1 MKKIL
6 YILTVALALP
16 LFSSCAGMLEEENF
30 GNPTI
35 ESMMTNE
42 ENVILLVGQAYA
54 DLKWVHDHWGYW
66 GVSSLTSDECITPIR
81 MPGEHWVD
89 SYYWKRLH
97 NHEWNWMGDAFKN
110 IWNSTISGAVL
121 CNKLLSTLGDYKEFM
136 GEPLYKQYVGEL
148 EVLRSYYYYLLFDCF
163 GRIPY
168 LEVFEDK
175 TEPLMAPNDVWSHL
189 VNCLERN
196 APNMPQ
202 VNDGNRSS
210 NYGRVT
216 QGFAYSRLARLYL
229 NAESF
234 DCTVDNIALED
245 NTQYRTTFK
254 QVASANDF
262 YTNAVACCDEV
273 INSGAY
279 AIEDNYFTNFK
290 IQNENSKEN
299 IFVLV
304 EDGNASFDLRYNGSM
319 MNKLR
324 MLSLT
329 HHYSMQSAFGLVE
342 KPWNGFCA
350 RPTFIDRYNERD
362 VRGAG
367 PAPKGITNEDLPTIP
382 EEWKELY
389 EKDAAGMAKA
399 IKDEFMPK
407 VREFSATV
415 QGYGTQR
422 TEQWGWFVGPI
433 FDKDGVVLLDEQNQL
448 SFVFQE
454 VESLDE
460 ASWNAGA
467 RLNKY
472 ELDPTGA
479 VAWGENDF
487 VLMRY
492 ADVLWMKEEALK
504 RGGSG
509 ASSANST
516 DFKKM
521 LKRAFAYE
529 EDPEAAFNAAY
540 PGVVALELEDILDE
554 RGREFTW
561 EMVRRRDLIRFG
573 KFNKPDYLQYV
584 TATDDYRKWF
594 PIPFSVLEKA
604 KIDET
609 TGQRFWTQNEG
620 YEDL

>member
-1 MKKIL
+1 MLTDMKKIF

-16 LFSSCAGMLEEENF
+16 LLHSCADMLEEENF

-35 ESMMTNE
+35 ESMMGNE
-42 ENVILLVGQAYA
+42 ENVVLLVGQAYA

-81 MPGEHWVD
+81 MPGEHWMD

-97 NHEWNWMGDAFKN
+97 NHDWNWMGDAFKN

-121 CNKLLSTLGDYKEFM
+121 CNKLLTTLAENNSAM
-136 GEPLYKQYVGEL
+136 SETLYKQYVGEL

-168 LEVFEDK
+168 LEEFVDK
-175 TEPLMAPNDVWSHL
+175 TEPLMDPADVWSHL

-196 APNMPQ
+196 APNMPK
-202 VNDGNRSS
+202 VTDGNRAS

-216 QGFAYSRLARLYL
+216 QGFAYSLLARLYL

-234 DCTVDNIALED
+234 DCTPDNVKLED
-245 NTQYRTTFK
+245 NTKFRSSFVK
-254 QVASANDF
+254 VGSVNDF

-279 AIEDNYFTNFK
+279 GIEDDYFANFK
-290 IQNENSKEN
+290 IKNENSREN

-304 EDGNASFDLRYNGSM
+304 EDGNPDFDLRYNGSM

-324 MLSLT
+324 MLALT
-329 HHYSMQSAFGLVE
+329 NHYGLQATYGLIE

-362 VRGAG
+362 VRGPG
-367 PAPKGITNEDLPTIP
+367 PAPTGITNEDLPKIP
-382 EEWKELY
+382 EEWAELKASELAAKIKE
-389 EKDAAGMAKA
+389 
-399 IKDEFMPK
+399 EFLPE
-407 VREFSATV
+407 VTEFSKTV

-422 TEQWGWFVGPI
+422 TEEWGWFVGPI
-433 FDKDGVVLLDEQNQL
+433 FDKDGVIVLDEQNQL
-448 SFVFQE
+448 SFCFKD
-454 VESLDE
+454 VESLE
-460 ASWNAGA
+460 KASWNAGA
-467 RLNKY
+467 RLSKY
-472 ELDPTGA
+472 EIDKTGTY
-479 VAWGENDF
+479 AWGENDF

-492 ADVLWMKEEALK
+492 ADVLWMKEEAIK

-509 ASSANST
+509 VSGSNSA
-516 DFKKM
+516 DFKLM

-529 EDPEAAFNAAY
+529 DDPEAAYQAAY
-540 PGVVALELEDILDE
+540 PGVVSLTLEDILDE
-554 RGREFTW
+554 RGREFSW

-573 KFNKPDYLQYV
+573 KYNDPSYLQYV
-584 TATDDYRKWF
+584 EATDPYRKWF
-594 PIPFSVLEKA
+594 PIPFSVLEKG
-604 KIDET
+604 KIDEN
-609 TGQRFWTQNEG
+609 GNRVWTQNQG
-620 YEDL
+620 YEGF

>member
-6 YILTVALALP
+6 YIITIALALP

-35 ESMMTNE
+35 ESMMGKE

-66 GVSSLTSDECITPIR
+66 GVSSLTSDECITPVR
-81 MPGEHWVD
+81 MPGEHWLD

-97 NHEWNWMGDAFKN
+97 THDWNWMGDAFKN

-121 CNKLLSTLGDYKEFM
+121 CNKLLTTLEENKASMSEV
-136 GEPLYKQYVGEL
+136 LYKQYVGEL
-148 EVLRSYYYYLLFDCF
+148 EVVRSYYYYLLFDCF

-168 LEVFEDK
+168 LEEFVDK
-175 TEPLMAPNDVWSHL
+175 TEPLMAPEDVWSHL

-196 APNMPQ
+196 APNMPK
-202 VNDGNRSS
+202 VNDATRAT

-216 QGFAYSRLARLYL
+216 QGFAYSLLARLYL

-234 DCTVDNIALED
+234 DCTPDNVTLND
-245 NTQYRTTFK
+245 NSEFRGSYIPVK
-254 QVASANDF
+254 SASDF
-262 YTNAVACCDEV
+262 YSNAVACCDEV

-279 AIEDNYFTNFK
+279 SIEDNYFTNFK
-290 IQNENSKEN
+290 IKNETSKEN

-319 MNKLR
+319 MNKMR
-324 MLSLT
+324 MLALT
-329 HHYSMQSAFGLVE
+329 NHYGLQETYGLVE

-350 RPTFIDRYNERD
+350 RPQYIERYNERD
-362 VRGAG
+362 VRGPG
-367 PAPKGITNEDLPTIP
+367 PAPKGITNEDIPSIP
-382 EEWKELY
+382 EEWAELS
-389 EKDAAGMAKA
+389 AAELSKK
-399 IKDEFMPK
+399 IKDEFLPE
-407 VREFSATV
+407 VESFSKTV

-422 TEQWGWFVGPI
+422 TEEWGWFVGPI
-433 FDKDGVVLLDEQNQL
+433 FDKDGVIILDEQNQL
-448 SFVFQE
+448 CFCFKE
-454 VESLDE
+454 VESLDA

-472 ELDPTGA
+472 EIDKTGTY
-479 VAWGENDF
+479 AWGENDF

-492 ADVLWMKEEALK
+492 ADVLWMKEEAIL
-504 RGGSG
+504 RGGQGTSG
-509 ASSANST
+509 ANTA

-529 EDPEAAFNAAY
+529 EKPEEAYQTAYPEA
-540 PGVVALELEDILDE
+540 VSLTLEGILDE
-554 RGREFTW
+554 RGREFSW

-573 KFNKPDYLQYV
+573 KFNDPSYLQYV
-584 TATDDYRKWF
+584 SATDDYRRWF
-594 PIPFSVLEKA
+594 PIPFSVLEKG
-604 KIDET
+604 KLDEN
-609 TGQRFWTQNEG
+609 GNRIWTQNEG
-620 YEDL
+620 YEGF

>member
-1 MKKIL
+1 MTDMKKIL
-6 YILTVALALP
+6 YIIAIALALP
-16 LFSSCAGMLEEENF
+16 VFNSCAGLLEEENY

-35 ESMMTNE
+35 ESMMGKE

-66 GVSSLTSDECITPIR
+66 GVSSLTSDECITPVR
-81 MPGEHWVD
+81 LPGEHWLD

-97 NHEWNWMGDAFKN
+97 NHDWNWMGDAFKN

-121 CNKLLSTLGDYKEFM
+121 CNKLLATLDENKEAM
-136 GEPLYKQYVGEL
+136 SEVLYKQYVGEL

-168 LEVFEDK
+168 LEEFADK
-175 TEPLMAPNDVWSHL
+175 TEPLMDPQDVWSHL

-196 APNMPQ
+196 APNMPK
-202 VNDGNRSS
+202 VTDANRAS

-216 QGFAYSRLARLYL
+216 QGFAYSLLARLYL

-234 DCTVDNIALED
+234 DCTADNVTLDD
-245 NTQYRTTFK
+245 NTQYRGSYVPVK
-254 QVASANDF
+254 SVNDF
-262 YTNAVACCDEV
+262 YSNAVACCDEV

-279 AIEDNYFTNFK
+279 SIEDNYFTNFRIK
-290 IQNENSKEN
+290 NENSKEN

-329 HHYSMQSAFGLVE
+329 NHYGLQEAYGLVE

-350 RPTFIDRYNERD
+350 RPMYMERFNERD
-362 VRGAG
+362 VRGPG
-367 PAPKGITNEDLPTIP
+367 PAPKGITNEDLPSIP
-382 EEWKELY
+382 EEWAELS
-389 EKDAAGMAKA
+389 AAELAKK
-399 IKDEFMPK
+399 IESEFIPQ
-407 VREFSATV
+407 VEAFSQTV

-422 TEQWGWFVGPI
+422 TEEWGWFVGPI
-433 FDKDGVVLLDEQNQL
+433 FDKDGVIILDEQNQL
-448 SFVFQE
+448 CFCFAE
-454 VESLDE
+454 VESLDA

-472 ELDPTGA
+472 EIDKTGTY
-479 VAWGENDF
+479 AWGENDF

-492 ADVLWMKEEALK
+492 ADVLWMKEEAIL
-504 RGGSG
+504 RGGQGTSG
-509 ASSANST
+509 ANSA
-516 DFKKM
+516 DFQKM
-521 LKRAFAYE
+521 IKRAFAYE
-529 EDPEAAFNAAY
+529 ADPKAAY
-540 PGVVALELEDILDE
+540 ESAYTTALTLDNILDE
-554 RGREFTW
+554 RGREFSW

-573 KFNKPDYLQYV
+573 KFNDPTYLQYV
-584 TATDDYRKWF
+584 EAKDDFRKWF
-594 PIPFSVLEKA
+594 PIPFSVLEKG
-604 KIDET
+604 KLDEN
-609 TGQRFWTQNEG
+609 GNRIWTQNFG
-620 YEDL
+620 YEGF